1 MSGSPSPTQWILR
14 IATACIALTVGFAP
28 APASAHTGLV
38 GSSPS
43 NGSQLASK
51 PTELRFTFD
60 QTLQPVPG
68 WDAVVVTGPDGAL
81 WPVHSVRIRGNTLAA
96 TCGHLGPAGSYSI
109 SYRVISGDGHP
120 VAGHIDVSIGR
131 GDSGAPILS
140 AFGLPGSGV
149 PAWAWLTELA
159 VAAFLVVQACSRR
172 RVDESIAVPSH
183 PVGRRPD
190 SAPTID

>member
-1 MSGSPSPTQWILR
+1 MAPTQWILR
-14 IATACIALTVGFAP
+14 IVLATVALTVTFTP
-28 APASAHTGLV
+28 APASAHTGLA

-43 NGSQLASK
+43 NGEHLASK
-51 PTELRFTFD
+51 PTELSFTFD

-81 WPVHSVRIRGNTLAA
+81 WPVHSVRIHGKTLTAA
-96 TCGHLGPAGSYSI
+96 CGHLGPAGNYSI

-120 VAGHIDVSIGR
+120 VAGHINVTVGR
-131 GDSGAPILS
+131 GDSGAPIMS

-159 VAAFLVVQACSRR
+159 LAVFLVVQVCSRLR
-172 RVDESIAVPSH
+172 AGESIAVPAH
-183 PVGRRPD
+183 QVGRRPG